1 MSSMKALV
9 LGGKGDIGAAV
20 CQRLRQAGH
29 QVLAVGRDD
38 FDLTSS
44 TQIAS
49 FFETHGGDFDLLI
62 HSGGYNVPKNF
73 NALTDEEIRLCI
85 DSNLFGFLDVVRHCC
100 PHWQTRQYGRIVV
113 LSSLYGF
120 MGRRGRLP
128 YVMSKH
134 ALNGAVK
141 TLAIELAASGVLVN
155 SVSPGYIA
163 TALTYR
169 NNSASDIDKIT
180 SGIPLGRM
188 GEPSEIAKVV
198 EFLCSDLNTYIN
210 GQDIVV
216 DGGYSI
222 GGFL

>member
-1 MSSMKALV
+1 MSSMKALI

-20 CQRLRQAGH
+20 ADRLRLVGH
-29 QVLAVGRDD
+29 EVMAVGRDD
-38 FDLTSS
+38 FDLTNV
-44 TQIAS
+44 TQIDS
-49 FFETHGGDFDLLI
+49 FFESHGGGFDLLI

-73 NALTDEEIRLCI
+73 DALTDEEIRLCI
-85 DSNLFGFLDVVRHCC
+85 DSNLFGFLDVVRHCSH
-100 PHWQTRQYGRIVV
+100 HWQARQFGRVVV

-169 NNSASDIDKIT
+169 NNSISDIDKIT

-188 GEPSEIAKVV
+188 GAPSEIAKVV

>member
-1 MSSMKALV
+1 MRALV
-9 LGGKGDIGAAV
+9 LGGKGDIGRAV
-20 CQRLRQAGH
+20 TERFRQVGH
-29 QVLAVGRDD
+29 EVFAVGRDD
-38 FDLTSS
+38 FDLTNAK
-44 TQIAS
+44 QIAD
-49 FFETHGGDFDLLI
+49 FFESHGSDFDLLI

-73 NALTDEEIRLCI
+73 EVLTEEEIRISL
-85 DSNLFGFLDVVRHCC
+85 DSNLFGFLDVVRRCC
-100 PHWQTRQYGRIVV
+100 QRWQTNRYGRIVV

-120 MGRRGRLP
+120 LGRRGRLP

-141 TLAIELAASGVLVN
+141 TLAIELAAYGVLIN
-155 SVSPGYIA
+155 SVSPGYIK
-163 TALTYR
+163 TRLTYR
-169 NNSASDIDKIT
+169 NNTANDIEKI
-180 SGIPLGRM
+180 SSSIPMGRM
-188 GEPSEIAKVV
+188 GDPSEIAKVV

>member
-1 MSSMKALV
+1 
-9 LGGKGDIGAAV
+9 
-20 CQRLRQAGH
+20 LRQVGH
-29 QVLAVGRDD
+29 EVLAVGRDD
-38 FDLTSS
+38 FDLTNTS
-44 TQIAS
+44 QIGS
-49 FFETHGGDFDLLI
+49 FFENHGRNFDLLI

-73 NALTDEEIRLCI
+73 AALTDEEIRISI
-85 DSNLFGFLDVVRHCC
+85 DSNLLGFLDVVRSCC
-100 PHWQTRQYGRIVV
+100 PHWQARQYGRVVV

-120 MGRRGRLP
+120 LGRRGRLP

-141 TLAIELAASGVLVN
+141 TLAIELAPSGVLVN

-169 NNSASDIDKIT
+169 NNSASDLDKIT
-180 SGIPLGRM
+180 SSIPVGRM
-188 GEPSEIAKVV
+188 GEPTEIAKVV

-222 GGFL
+222 GGFM

>member
-1 MSSMKALV
+1 MKALI
-9 LGGKGDIGAAV
+9 LGGKGDIGAAIAD
-20 CQRLRQAGH
+20 RLRLVGH
-29 QVLAVGRDD
+29 EVMAVGRDD
-38 FDLTSS
+38 FDLTNSN
-44 TQIAS
+44 QIDS
-49 FFETHGGDFDLLI
+49 FFESRGRDFDLLI
-62 HSGGYNVPKNF
+62 HSGGHNVPKSF
-73 NALTDEEIRLCI
+73 DVLTDKEMRLCI
-85 DSNLFGFLDVVRHCC
+85 DSNLFGFLDVVRHCS
-100 PHWQTRQYGRIVV
+100 PHWQSKHYGRVVV
-113 LSSLYGF
+113 LTSLYGF

-128 YVMSKH
+128 YVISKH

-141 TLAIELAASGVLVN
+141 TLAIELAAYGVLVN

-169 NNSASDIDKIT
+169 NNSANDIDKIT
-180 SGIPLGRM
+180 SGIPVGRI
-188 GEPSEIAKVV
+188 GEPLEIAKVV